1 MSPSRFIFVLENDKE
16 KRVEPEG
23 ETNWNGE
30 KRNRKEKTASLQSLD
45 GRVFV
50 YWLDGISKGQ

>member
-1 MSPSRFIFVLENDKE
+1 MSPSRFVFIFGKDYEE
-16 KRVEPEG
+16 RVEQG
-23 ETNWNGE
+23 GE

>member
-16 KRVEPEG
+16 KRVEQEG
-23 ETNWNGE
+23 EVDCNGE

-50 YWLDGISKGQ
+50 YWLDGKSKGQ